1 MQLTASGDISIVE
14 IVVYLPLLVAAVAV
28 CLRHGFKKAEG
39 WIFLVALCVIRIA
52 GAACNL
58 VTFSN
63 LSIGLFEAVAILN
76 SVGVSPL
83 LLATIGVLARL

>member
-1 MQLTASGDISIVE
+1 MQLDASGDVSIVE
-14 IVVYLPLLVAAVAV
+14 IVVYLPLLVAALAV

-39 WIFLVALCVIRIA
+39 WIFLIILCVVRVA

-58 VTFSN
+58 VAFN
-63 LSIGLFEAVAILN
+63 NPSIGLFEAVAILN